1 MHYTS
6 RPYLDGILFFDP
18 VWDKHHL
25 CGCFASSGQIGEES
39 EERQD
44 AKIFGS
50 TGGGRTSFWL
60 NLKGSLSQLLDLKG
74 SLQRSAAKRC
84 FNGPLWSANNLGA
97 MEKKVAWLVVVG
109 RYNYNCNCT
118 GSISFLFAMPQFFR
132 VMKFAGFGNVFHAIE
147 WMNDET
153 PSCGLVKQGWLHC
166 NQISTQCLFVPL
178 YESSLIVLFTRSH
191 SCEGADANLPKKK

>member
-1 MHYTS
+1 MGQTRHICHASTHSPGVRLIQCTIHMQSRTFLLLQQFAFPNTVLGINWKIIPFCPIEIQYGGSYASWSQLMHYTS

-25 CGCFASSGQIGEES
+25 GGCFASSGQIGEES

-50 TGGGRTSFWL
+50 TGGGRTSFCL

-97 MEKKVAWLVVVG
+97 AEK
-109 RYNYNCNCT
+109 
-118 GSISFLFAMPQFFR
+118 S
-132 VMKFAGFGNVFHAIE
+132 
-147 WMNDET
+147 
-153 PSCGLVKQGWLHC
+153 GLVGGCWE
-166 NQISTQCLFVPL
+166 V
-178 YESSLIVLFTRSH
+178 
-191 SCEGADANLPKKK
+191 